1 MGQPRPSSTNSSLSP
16 RNLRHS
22 ALTAEDAEDAEKSV
36 RENEIGETILGCAIK
51 VHSALGPGLLESTYE
66 VCLIHEILKAGVKA
80 DRQIPLPVIYDGV
93 ELEAGYRMDLLVA
106 GIVVVELKVVEK
118 LLPLHTAQLLSYL
131 KLSKR
136 KLGYLLNF
144 NVVQMRDGIKRV
156 VNNL

>member
-1 MGQPRPSSTNSSLSP
+1 V
-16 RNLRHS
+16 
-22 ALTAEDAEDAEKSV
+22 K
-36 RENEIGETILGCAIK
+36 ENEIGETILGCAIK
-51 VHSALGPGLLESTYE
+51 MHSALGPGLLESTYE
-66 VCLIHEILKAGVKA
+66 VCLIQELSKAGVRA
-80 DRQIPLPVIYDGV
+80 ARQVPLPVIYDEV

-106 GIVVVELKVVEK
+106 DIVVVELKVVEK

-131 KLSKR
+131 KLSGR

>member
-1 MGQPRPSSTNSSLSP
+1 
-16 RNLRHS
+16 
-22 ALTAEDAEDAEKSV
+22 V
-36 RENEIGETILGCAIK
+36 RENEIGEIILGCAIK

-66 VCLIHEILKAGVKA
+66 VCLIHELLKAGVKA
-80 DRQIPLPVIYDGV
+80 ERQVPLPVIYDGI

-106 GIVVVELKVVEK
+106 DIVVVELKVVEK

-144 NVVQMRDGIKRV
+144 NVVQMRYGIKRV